1 MSLHY
6 DKARLD
12 RLLEDFCLLT
22 GISAAVL
29 DVGGQTLAS
38 YSGKTPLLCR
48 EIQNSPC
55 GHEKCACS
63 DRDLIALCQK
73 TKKPARHFCHA
84 GVMDAVIPILN
95 ANRLIGYILLGR
107 MRVLAFEEV
116 HTRLSWLPHADEA
129 LQTMYE
135 ELPTYEERQLQGLFE
150 LATVLVSFL
159 LTEHIVHAEDDA
171 FVRLVESHIDA
182 HLSEALS
189 VDRLCRAF
197 GMSKSSLY
205 ERFHLVF
212 GQTVG
217 EYILQR
223 RMEKAY
229 ALVCE
234 STLSMSDIAEQVG
247 IRDYSYLSRLFKKKY
262 ACAPCTLRKRMKST
276 PNR

>member
-1 MSLHY
+1 MTLHY

-12 RLLEDFCLLT
+12 TLLEDFCLLT

-29 DVGGQTLAS
+29 NTSGKTLAS

-48 EIQNSPC
+48 EIQKNPC
-55 GHEKCACS
+55 GNEKCACS
-63 DRDLIALCQK
+63 DQALIALCQQ

-84 GVMDAVIPILN
+84 GVMDAVIPILKEN
-95 ANRLIGYILLGR
+95 QLIGYILLGR
-107 MRVLAFEEV
+107 MRVLAFEEIQN
-116 HTRLSWLPHADEA
+116 RLSWLPHADQA

-135 ELPTYEERQLQGLFE
+135 ELPTYGERQLQSLFK
-150 LATVLVSFL
+150 LASVLVSFL

-171 FVRLVESHIDA
+171 FVKQVEKHIDA
-182 HLSEALS
+182 HLSEPLS
-189 VDRLCRAF
+189 VELLCRAF
-197 GMSKSSLY
+197 GLSKSSLY

-217 EYILQR
+217 EYILQK

-234 STLSMSDIAEQVG
+234 STLSMAEIAEQVG
-247 IRDYSYLSRLFKKKY
+247 ICDYSYLSRLFRKKY
-262 ACAPCTLRKRMKST
+262 ACAPCTLRKRMKHQ
-276 PNR
+276 